1 MSCRRGTVFLSLPT
15 HIYRHCC
22 DTGDMLKKKAV
33 SKDLFAVTAENSFYY
48 EKHFVVGILTLNKSE
63 VK

>member
-1 MSCRRGTVFLSLPT
+1 VFLSLPT

-22 DTGDMLKKKAV
+22 DTGNIQKKGCFQGLNCRDGRK
-33 SKDLFAVTAENSFYY
+33 LFFIIKK
-48 EKHFVVGILTLNKSE
+48 KHFVVGILTLNKSE